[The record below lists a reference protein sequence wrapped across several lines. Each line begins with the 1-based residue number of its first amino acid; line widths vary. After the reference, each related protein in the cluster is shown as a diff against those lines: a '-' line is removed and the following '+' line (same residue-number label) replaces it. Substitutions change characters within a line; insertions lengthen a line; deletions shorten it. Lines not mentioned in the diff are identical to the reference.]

1 MAAVPGIL
9 RKWNPGIVPGL
20 ALWVD
25 ATDSS
30 TLTMANTSN
39 ISAISDK
46 SGLNIQLVQ
55 DQQAN
60 QPFLRSNINNLQTIG
75 FAGSNFVSTTTTY
88 FPSLFN
94 NKSNISQFTVFNSTG
109 NNALRGITSITDPT
123 FTFNGSNF
131 SFGTTPN
138 NLRLFKNGNGPNTS
152 ISPLLSNVFM
162 EGFLENNVLTTLQ
175 LSCNSVVATNTI
187 VTPLMNN
194 LSQFFIGR
202 RPGALTFNGDIG
214 EILFYNNNAYT
225 TNSPFNPQIE
235 GYFAWK
241 WGLVASLSNGHPYKR
256 RPPS

>member
-55 DQQAN
+55 DVQAN
-60 QPFLRSNINNLQTIG
+60 QPFLTSNVNNLQTIG
-75 FAGSNFVSTTTTY
+75 FARSNFVSTTTTY

-94 NKSNISQFTVFNSTG
+94 NTSNISQFTVFNSRS
-109 NNALRGITSITDPT
+109 NNLFQGITSIVDSTGV
-123 FTFNGSNF
+123 NQF
-131 SFGTTPN
+131 SLGTQAN
-138 NLRLFKNGNGPNTS
+138 NLRLFKTGANATIP
-152 ISPLLSNVFM
+152 ISMRLSNVFM
-162 EGFLENNVLTTLQ
+162 EGFLENNEATILH
-175 LSCNSVVATNTI
+175 LSCNSTVSINNI
-187 VTPLMNN
+187 IGPILNN

-202 RPGALTFNGDIG
+202 RPGASIFYGDIG

-235 GYFAWK
+235 GYLAWK
-241 WGLVASLSNGHPYKR
+241 WGLVGSLSNGHPYKR